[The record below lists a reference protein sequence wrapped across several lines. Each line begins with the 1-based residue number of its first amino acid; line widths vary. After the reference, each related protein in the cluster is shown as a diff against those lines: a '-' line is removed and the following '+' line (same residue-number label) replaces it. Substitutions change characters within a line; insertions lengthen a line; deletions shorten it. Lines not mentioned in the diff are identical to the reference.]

1 MDRWALQYGDQC
13 TFVIACCD
21 GKQLAETFASELK
34 LEHVVNVWLDRRSMP
49 TWGQLGC
56 QGFIVGDGRHSV
68 VCKSTVAFM
77 EVRDLAFRH
86 CETLVD
92 ALLERDGAPS
102 LPSLATI
109 HPGARVRLH
118 SLSMKPELNGA
129 DAIVLEAP
137 TAASGGRCAVQLHD
151 GRALRIK
158 PVNCKPVN
166 CSVLPAEDCCGG
178 GCGACDD
185 DQDSAA
191 NNGEGEAD
199 QADADAADPCRAAAK
214 KLAQASQARLEAEAM
229 HMPARMLRS
238 LQQRETKARD
248 ELAAAQ
254 AAAAAEGVPTR
265 LVAEAAAPPKKEA
278 FKGGIS
284 LGTCANP
291 LCLCADCECGVGCT
305 CNVSDAETCEPCTEF
320 RAQRAKAG

>member
-1 MDRWALQYGDQC
+1 MQYGDQC

-21 GKQLAETFASELK
+21 GPQLAVTFASELQ
-34 LEHVVNVWLDRRSMP
+34 LEHCVNVWLDRGSMP

-77 EVRDLAFRH
+77 EVRELAFRH

-92 ALLERDGAPS
+92 ALLGREGVPS

-118 SLSMKPELNGA
+118 SLSTKPELNGA

-137 TAASGGRCAVQLHD
+137 TAASGERCTVQLRD
-151 GRALRIK
+151 GHALRIK
-158 PVNCKPVN
+158 PDNLVNR
-166 CSVLPAEDCCGG
+166 STGQLGQEGCCGG
-178 GCGACDD
+178 GCGACDED
-185 DQDSAA
+185 RDCAA
-191 NNGEGEAD
+191 NSGEGEAD

-214 KLAQASQARLEAEAM
+214 KLAQASHERLEAEAM

-238 LQQRETKARD
+238 LQLREAKARD

-254 AAAAAEGVPTR
+254 AAAAADGMTILP
-265 LVAEAAAPPKKEA
+265 VAEAAAPLKKEA

-284 LGTCANP
+284 LGTCVNT